1 MIQFLPY
8 ITKEKKQLIRTLADI
23 IKRKEGIQAY
33 IYFKKLITVGMYG
46 TTLVGKIDFDTFINY
61 IRLHI
66 INANNSIYTFWSL
79 NNNHNPNGAKFFLFG
94 MDTLQLEKI
103 PLNSIIMEMKKV
115 MRNILKEGDYTIAQE
130 YEQYIIL

>member
-8 ITKEKKQLIRTLADI
+8 ITKENKQLIRALADI

-46 TTLVGKIDFDTFINY
+46 TTLEGKIDFDTFVDH

-66 INANNSIYTFWSL
+66 IEANNSIYTFWNIINS
-79 NNNHNPNGAKFFLFG
+79 HNPNGTKKFLFE
-94 MDTLQLEKI
+94 MNTTKMEKI

-115 MRNILKEGDYTIAQE
+115 MRNTLKEGYYTIAQE
-130 YEQYIIL
+130 YEQYITL

>member
-33 IYFKKLITVGMYG
+33 IYFKKLIIVGMYG
-46 TTLVGKIDFDTFINY
+46 TTLVGKIDFDSFINH

-66 INANNSIYTFWSL
+66 IEANNSIYTFWNL
-79 NNNHNPNGAKFFLFG
+79 HNNHNPNGTKNFLFG
-94 MDTLQLEKI
+94 MNTIKMEKI

>member
-8 ITKEKKQLIRTLADI
+8 ITKEKKQLIRTLASI

-46 TTLVGKIDFDTFINY
+46 TTLVGKINFDSFINH
-61 IRLHI
+61 IRTHI
-66 INANNSIYTFWSL
+66 IEANNSIYTFWNL
-79 NNNHNPNGAKFFLFG
+79 HNNHNPNGTKNFLFG
-94 MDTLQLEKI
+94 MDTIIMEKI